1 MFRWIDCLLW
11 SVAYRVGSRGLETGD
26 SVRNLGL
33 DGAERRL
40 WGYFKAIPRRLT
52 RTKVGVGGERFFAG
66 GYLDGYCFEEP
77 LEMTG

>member
-1 MFRWIDCLLW
+1 MDFLLW

-33 DGAERRL
+33 DGAETRL
-40 WGYFKAIPRRLT
+40 CGCFKAIPRRLT
-52 RTKVGVGGERFFAG
+52 RTKVGVGVGRFLAG
-66 GYLDGYCFEEP
+66 GYLVGYCFEGP